1 MAKRQA
7 ATDGISKNPT
17 HATQSLVK
25 YTDWEQLR
33 RAFMIQE
40 THTMV
45 GPWLQEVMGWKLN
58 RIRSGHT
65 RKMVDGWGKQR
76 AKLQAKKT
84 QIAIE
89 HALEVER
96 QAIPELR
103 RAKAELIRGIL
114 KDVKRWDRLNVM
126 DKKLCYEILKVEL
139 REPTNVKDL
148 PPAESKDPV
157 EALLEEYGLM
167 KDGEIID
174 DDPAEDSRLISRG
187 DSAETAEADSGTP
200 AEVSQA

>member
-1 MAKRQA
+1 MAKRRA
-7 ATDGISKNPT
+7 ATDGISKNPS
-17 HATQSLVK
+17 HASQSLVK

-40 THTMV
+40 VYTMV
-45 GPWLQEVMGWKLN
+45 GPWLQEVMGWNLN

-65 RKMVDGWGKQR
+65 RRMVDGWGKQR

-84 QIAIE
+84 ELAIKQ
-89 HALEVER
+89 ALEVER

-103 RAKAELIRGIL
+103 RAKAELIKGII
-114 KDVKRWDRLNVM
+114 KDVKRWDRLNTM

-148 PPAESKDPV
+148 PAATAKDPI
-157 EALLEEYGLM
+157 EALLEEFGLM
-167 KDGEIID
+167 EDGEIID
-174 DDPAEDSRLISRG
+174 DDPTEDSRLISRG
-187 DSAETAEADSGTP
+187 DSAEAEEADSSTP

>member
-1 MAKRQA
+1 MAKRRA
-7 ATDGISKNPT
+7 ATDGISKNPS
-17 HATQSLVK
+17 HASQSLVK

-40 THTMV
+40 VYTMV
-45 GPWLQEVMGWKLN
+45 GPWLQEVMGWNLN

-84 QIAIE
+84 ELAIKQ
-89 HALEVER
+89 ALEVER

-103 RAKAELIRGIL
+103 RAKAELIKGIM
-114 KDVKRWDRLNVM
+114 KDVKRWDRLNTM

-148 PPAESKDPV
+148 PAATAKDPI
-157 EALLEEYGLM
+157 EALLEEFGLM
-167 KDGEIID
+167 EDGEIID
-174 DDPAEDSRLISRG
+174 DDPTEDSRLISRG
-187 DSAETAEADSGTP
+187 DSAEAAEADSSTP